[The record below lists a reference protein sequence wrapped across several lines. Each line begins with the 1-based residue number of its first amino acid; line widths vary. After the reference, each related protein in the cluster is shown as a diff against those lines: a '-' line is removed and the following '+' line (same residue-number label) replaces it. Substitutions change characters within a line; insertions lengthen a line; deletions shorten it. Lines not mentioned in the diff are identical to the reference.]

1 MVAIGKN
8 KILILLL
15 LHTFYNIWK
24 LKWYY
29 LRPERK
35 EKKQLLEF
43 IYMQWT
49 VYKVKS
55 FGNIASLWLTLAS
68 IGGTKTVAT
77 LRRGPA
83 CDVNKSIFYSP
94 TQGE

>member
-1 MVAIGKN
+1 
-8 KILILLL
+8 
-15 LHTFYNIWK
+15 
-24 LKWYY
+24 
-29 LRPERK
+29 
-35 EKKQLLEF
+35 
-43 IYMQWT
+43 MQWT
-49 VYKVKS
+49 VYKVKR

-68 IGGTKTVAT
+68 IGGTNTVAT